1 MPAYDLTAEQKAA
14 IITQRLQQF
23 AAEKFQHELNKTTA
37 EAIRDTTAAA
47 TSVAAIEQLDMAIA
61 VHEAELALLAP
72 VIEPVIV
79 EEPGA

>member
-37 EAIRDTTAAA
+37 EAIGDATAAA
-47 TSVAAIEQLDMAIA
+47 TSVAAIAQLDTAIG
-61 VHEAELALLAP
+61 VHETELALVAP
-72 VIEPVIV
+72 VVEPVIV